1 MTDSRLQTVRAPDPE
16 RLQPRSTLVRKAC
29 HEAARR
35 MTSTPT
41 VQVSG
46 RSTPTPHALL
56 NESQRNHLST
66 LAANIEDTLTDIERF
81 LDPDLKGDSVLTQ
94 YANDLP
100 VDFDSRVRPMLEAL
114 RARVAVFAEQFSLDR
129 RSLSRSSSIAAH
141 LLAQVVE
148 LDESGVNELREYGTV
163 APQLEPALA
172 PAIEEFRFDFAAI
185 SALLISQA
193 QSTGG

>member
-1 MTDSRLQTVRAPDPE
+1 MTDSQLQTVRAADAE

-41 VQVSG
+41 EVS
-46 RSTPTPHALL
+46 RRPTATPHALL
-56 NESQRNHLST
+56 NESQRNNLSA

-81 LDPDLKGDSVLTQ
+81 LDPHLKGDSVLTH

-100 VDFDSRVRPMLEAL
+100 ADFDARVQPILEAL
-114 RARVAVFAEQFSLDR
+114 RAHVAVFAEQFSLDR
-129 RSLSRSSSIAAH
+129 RPLSRSSSIAAH

-148 LDESGVNELREYGTV
+148 LDESGVNQLREYGAV
-163 APQLEPALA
+163 APQLEPVLA
-172 PAIEEFRFDFAAI
+172 PALEEFRLGFAAI
-185 SALLISQA
+185 SALLIYRA
-193 QSTGG
+193 QSTSR